1 MEISIIYSDESQ
13 LDKINHIVDYFD
25 GNTGKVF
32 PSFVIIDSLSK
43 NGKKQGRMIKGR
55 WGAKLDP
62 FVIITDGEKPIKAFY
77 SETGEDV
84 LDSLRKY
91 INNYYKISL

>member
-25 GNTGKVF
+25 GNT
-32 PSFVIIDSLSK
+32 
-43 NGKKQGRMIKGR
+43 GKKQGRMIKGR

-91 INNYYKISL
+91 INDYYKISL